1 MKGEF
6 AKEENR
12 MNNISF
18 VGNVVRLGLRDE
30 KMITEKKINFLVLVF
45 REVL

>member
-18 VGNVVRLGLRDE
+18 VGSVIRLGLEDE
-30 KMITEKKINFLVLVF
+30 KMITEKKLIFWF
-45 REVL
+45 

>member
-6 AKEENR
+6 AKEKNR

-18 VGNVVRLGLRDE
+18 VEGVVRLGLGDK
-30 KMITEKKINFLVLVF
+30 KMITEKKLIFWF
-45 REVL
+45 